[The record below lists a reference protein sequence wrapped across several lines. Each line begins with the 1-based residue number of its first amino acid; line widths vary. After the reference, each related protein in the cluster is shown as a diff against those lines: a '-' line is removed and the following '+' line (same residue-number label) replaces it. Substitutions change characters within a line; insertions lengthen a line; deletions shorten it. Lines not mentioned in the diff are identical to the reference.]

1 MAARNKSKP
10 IRQSPL
16 RRFVVRIILP
26 YGALLLALT
35 VAVFRLE
42 VRSVTDAMRLFNKHI
57 ANPRVLK
64 LAGRRHFFVTVI
76 RHTGRR
82 SGREY
87 ATPVVAMPTSD
98 GFIIDLPYGEG
109 VDWLKNVLAAGRA
122 KIDAK
127 GETWECVEPEVV
139 DWEVVQPLLPWVARL
154 MLYKLGGIKRYLKVR
169 RLSQPPSATVGDG
182 GTRTKVGTPG

>member
-1 MAARNKSKP
+1 MVARNKSKP

-16 RRFVVRIILP
+16 RRFVVRNILP
-26 YGALLLALT
+26 YGTLLLALT

-76 RHTGRR
+76 CHTGRR

-87 ATPVVAMPTSD
+87 ATPVVAMPTSE

-122 KIDAK
+122 TIETR
-127 GETWECVEPEVV
+127 GETWEVVDPEVV
-139 DWEVVQPLLPWVARL
+139 DPETVRPLLAGRVRVLFAL
-154 MLYKLGGIKRYLKVR
+154 AGIERFLKVKR
-169 RLSQPPSATVGDG
+169 VSNASSATAG
-182 GTRTKVGTPG
+182 

>member
-1 MAARNKSKP
+1 MAARNKGKP
-10 IRQSPL
+10 ARRSPL
-16 RRFVVRIILP
+16 RRFAVRIVLP
-26 YGALLLALT
+26 YVALLLVLT

-42 VRSVTDAMRLFNKHI
+42 VRPITDAMRTFNKHI

-122 KIDAK
+122 TIKAK
-127 GETWECVEPEVV
+127 GETWVVVEPEVV
-139 DWEVVQPLLPWVARL
+139 DREIAQTLLARHVRL
-154 MLYKLGGIKRYLKVR
+154 LFGLAGIERYVTVR
-169 RLSQPPSATVGDG
+169 RLSESP
-182 GTRTKVGTPG
+182 

>member
-1 MAARNKSKP
+1 MAARNKGKP
-10 IRQSPL
+10 IRKSPS
-16 RRFVVRIILP
+16 RRFVVRNVLP
-26 YGALLLALT
+26 YGTLLLVLT

-42 VRSVTDAMRLFNKHI
+42 VRPVTDAMRLFNKHI

-87 ATPVVAMPTSD
+87 ATPVWAMPTSE
-98 GFIIDLPYGEG
+98 GFLISLPFGEG

-122 KIDAK
+122 TIETR
-127 GETWECVEPEVV
+127 GESWEVVEPEVI
-139 DWEVVQPLLPWVARL
+139 DREVAQPLLAWWVRL
-154 MLYKLGGIKRYLKVR
+154 MFGLAGFERYLKVKK
-169 RLSQPPSATVGDG
+169 LSVPPLATAGDRQSTVDTTG
-182 GTRTKVGTPG
+182 